1 MEIAPG
7 PLGDARFSLQ
17 FWAADMMGW
26 GFLLAT
32 LLAPSLLY
40 MVVLHRRALA
50 ERRRRR
56 GGEWRL
62 AARIYQAHHPRPT
75 LAQEVGLVLRDLAGL
90 VYDQPR
96 ALPFL
101 AAILTSAAFVILA
114 MDPLLVDPFFWPFP
128 PLPLPEA
135 VKFGW
140 AGLVLL
146 AALGHPI
153 WVFIRAPAFFSRQW
167 LVLHADGA
175 ISAEGASL
183 PPLHLGRPHQAWDG
197 ITMPSPANPF
207 LGLPAMERWA
217 EGAVIAQGGF
227 VVGFDTRP
235 DPVGPGDLRNQAIM
249 PRQWHQVALGP
260 EPAPFLAMFRRHCPD
275 APRGVAPGW

>member
-1 MEIAPG
+1 
-7 PLGDARFSLQ
+7 
-17 FWAADMMGW
+17 MGW
-26 GFLLAT
+26 AWVAAA
-32 LLAPSLLY
+32 LLAPAIFY
-40 MVVLHRRALA
+40 MAVLHRRALM

-56 GGEWRL
+56 RGEWRL
-62 AARIYQAHHPRPT
+62 AARIIPAHRPLPT
-75 LAQEVGLVLRDLAGL
+75 LAQEAMLAGRWLAGL

-101 AAILTSAAFVILA
+101 AALLTSAAFLILA
-114 MDPLLVDPFFWPFP
+114 LEPLMDDPFFWPFP

-146 AALGHPI
+146 AALGHPL
-153 WVFIRAPAFFSRQW
+153 WVFFRAPAFFSREW

-183 PPLHLGRPHQAWDG
+183 PPLHLGRPHRAWDG
-197 ITMPSPANPF
+197 ITMPDPGPA
-207 LGLPAMERWA
+207 GAARWA
-217 EGAVIAQGGF
+217 EGAVIAQGEDVVAF
-227 VVGFDTRP
+227 VTQP
-235 DPVGPGDLRNQAIM
+235 HMALPGALRNRAIT
-249 PRQWHQVALGP
+249 PAGWHRVELGP
-260 EPAPFLAMFRRHCPD
+260 EPAPFLAFFRRHCPD